1 MLPKSIWSR
10 RSVTGLALGAIA
22 AVLLAVSLLTALP
35 ARPLAN
41 EPQSPQRLQVV
52 ATVSMLGDA
61 VTRVAGDR
69 ADVHTLMGEGVDPHL
84 YRQTQADIAAMVR
97 ADIVFWNGLYLEAQL
112 EEFLA
117 RLARQKPVVAL
128 GETIP
133 VSERIESAAYSDRYD
148 PHVWMD
154 PTLWATVVEG
164 ARDALAEIDPEGA
177 ATYEANAAA
186 YLEEIEDIAAYARQ
200 SLETVPA
207 DQRVLITAHDAFG
220 YFGKAY
226 DFEVLGIQGLSTESE
241 AGLQQVDRLVSLIVD
256 RGITSIFVESS
267 VSERNIRALVEGAAA
282 RGHEVAIGGQ
292 LYSDAMGPAG
302 TYRGTYIGM
311 IDSNATTITRALGGT
326 APEGGMAGRLLES

>member
-1 MLPKSIWSR
+1 MPPKFVWNR
-10 RSVTGLALGAIA
+10 RSVTGFALGAIA

-41 EPQSPQRLQVV
+41 EPQTGGKLQVV

-69 ADVHTLMGEGVDPHL
+69 ANVRTLMGEGVDPHL

-97 ADIVFWNGLYLEAQL
+97 ADVVFWNGLYLEAQL

-117 RLARQKPVVAL
+117 RLDRQKPVVAL
-128 GETIP
+128 AETIP
-133 VSERIESAAYSDRYD
+133 VSKRIASAAYADRYD

-154 PTLWATVVEG
+154 PALWTTVVEG
-164 ARDALAEIDPEGA
+164 ARDALIELDPEGA
-177 ATYEANAAA
+177 ATYQANAAG
-186 YLEEIEDIAAYARQ
+186 YLEEIEAVAAYAREG
-200 SLETVPA
+200 LRTVPQ

-226 DFEVLGIQGLSTESE
+226 GFEVLGIQGLSTESE
-241 AGLQQVDRLVSLIVD
+241 AGLQQVDRLVSLIVERD
-256 RGITSIFVESS
+256 ITSIFVESS

-282 RGHEVAIGGQ
+282 RGHEVTIGGQ

-311 IDSNATTITRALGGT
+311 IDSNATTIIKALGGT
-326 APEGGMAGRLLES
+326 APAGGMAGRLLES